1 MVSRNDTN
9 EFIRG
14 FARSNGNSVECVEH
28 SGRFGRLAR
37 GQKALSRAFHGN

>member
-14 FARSNGNSVECVEH
+14 FAWSNGNSVECVEPG
-28 SGRFGRLAR
+28 SIRSLSERTER
-37 GQKALSRAFHGN
+37 TLSRAFHGN

>member
-14 FARSNGNSVECVEH
+14 FAWSNGNSVECVEH